1 MLYLPAFLETI
12 QYQIIKTI
20 PFEDVNPGLFLSYTE
35 NTNCSVECLFN
46 VTSKK
51 VYRLTVTDKTNNTK
65 IQWVNE
71 SLYKDKSTD
80 VKKVSLD
87 ELLVFIRENFDTP
100 KKVNIEIELD
110 DDLIIQLAQLAN
122 EKGITLDNLI
132 EEILREFIDRSKNSN
147 LT

>member
-20 PFEDVNPGLFLSYTE
+20 PFEDVNPGLFLSYAE

-51 VYRLTVTDKTNNTK
+51 VYSLTVTDKTNNTK

-71 SLYKDKSTD
+71 SLYKDNSTD

-87 ELLVFIRENFDTP
+87 ELLFFIRENFDTP
-100 KKVNIEIELD
+100 KKVNIELELD

-122 EKGITLDNLI
+122 DKGITLDNLV

>member
-20 PFEDVNPGLFLSYTE
+20 PFEDVNSGLFLSYAE

-65 IQWVNE
+65 IQWVGE
-71 SLYKDKSTD
+71 GLYKDNSTD
-80 VKKVSLD
+80 VKKVNLD
-87 ELLVFIRENFDTP
+87 EMLFFIRENFDTP
-100 KKVNIEIELD
+100 KKVNIELELD

-122 EKGITLDNLI
+122 DKGITLDNLV